1 MKTLLAAL
9 AATTALAGAAT
20 AQETV
25 TIGIFGNPT
34 PMQTAIASGAF
45 EEATGWDIEWRKFA
59 SGTDVIAAMAS
70 GDIQISELG
79 SSPLAIAA
87 SQGVDL
93 QMIGLA
99 QVIGDAESLIVSDAS
114 GITDVSGLAGKRIA
128 VPVGSTAHFSLMGA
142 LDHGGVAETDL
153 TIMNM
158 PPDQIAAAWE
168 QDALDGAFIWN
179 PVQAQLMG
187 DGGTRLVSAAETAE
201 WGYPTFDAW
210 VMDRAWGEAN
220 MDGVAAFLATVDKA
234 NAEYLAD
241 PAGYS
246 AGDAAQTIAS
256 ETGADAAQIPAI
268 LEGFTFV
275 PLADQTSE
283 TWLGGSM
290 APAMKST
297 AEFLK
302 AAGRIDTV
310 GDDYSQFVN
319 TGPLEAAQGM

>member
-1 MKTLLAAL
+1 MKTLAAAL
-9 AATTALAGAAT
+9 VATTALAGT
-20 AQETV
+20 ALAQGETV

-45 EEATGWDIEWRKFA
+45 EEATGWTIDWRRFA

-93 QMIGLA
+93 QMIALA
-99 QVIGDAESLIVSDAS
+99 QVIGDAESLIVSDDS
-114 GITDVSGLAGKRIA
+114 GITDLEGLAGKRIA

-142 LDHGGVAETDL
+142 LNHAGVAESDL
-153 TIMNM
+153 TIMSM

-168 QDALDGAFIWN
+168 QDAIDGAFIWN
-179 PVQAQLMG
+179 PVQAQLLES
-187 DGGTRLVSAAETAE
+187 GTRIVGAGEVAE

-210 VMDRAWGEAN
+210 VMDREWGEAH
-220 MDGVAAFLATVDKA
+220 MEGVAAFLATVEAA
-234 NAEYLAD
+234 NQEYLAD
-241 PAGYS
+241 PEGYAS
-246 AGDAAQTIAS
+246 GDAAAAIAE
-256 ETGADAAQIPAI
+256 ETGADPAQIPGI

-275 PLADQTSE
+275 PVADQTSE
-283 TWLGGSM
+283 TWLGGNMSS
-290 APAMKST
+290 AMKST
-297 AEFLK
+297 AEFLRD
-302 AAGRIDTV
+302 AGRIDSV
-310 GDDYSQFVN
+310 ADDYSSFVN